1 MNVVAHLNYDKVG
14 GASVIQYVWLIVS
27 VLLGAVGQVMM
38 KWGVGAWKPASGGW
52 LAWFNLTSSWPI
64 VAGLACYGLSSL
76 SWLLTLRKLP
86 LSTAYPMVSL
96 GYILVMVLGFYLFQE
111 SLSMQK
117 WFGAAFVSLGVLLI
131 ARA

>member
-1 MNVVAHLNYDKVG
+1 
-14 GASVIQYVWLIVS
+14 VIQYVWLIVS
-27 VLLGAVGQVMM
+27 VLLGAAGQVMM
-38 KWGVGAWKPASGGW
+38 KWGVGSWKPAGDG
-52 LAWFNLTSSWPI
+52 LAWSNLMTSWPI
-64 VAGLACYGLSSL
+64 AAGLASYGLSSMF
-76 SWLLTLRKLP
+76 WLLTLRKLP

-117 WFGAAFVSLGVLLI
+117 WFGAAFISLGVLLI

>member
-1 MNVVAHLNYDKVG
+1 MIHYL
-14 GASVIQYVWLIVS
+14 WLILS
-27 VLLGAVGQVMM
+27 VLLGAAGQVLM
-38 KWGVGAWKPASGGW
+38 KWGVSSAKPAGAEMWSW
-52 LAWFNLTSSWPI
+52 SAVLAYWP
-64 VAGLACYGLSSL
+64 VAAGLACYGFSSVF
-76 SWLLTLRKLP
+76 WLFALRKFP

-117 WFGAAFVSLGVLLI
+117 WFGAAFIMCGVLLI